1 MGGVGELR
9 MSEVDDLI
17 EDLIDEYKVLADDFF
32 IDGSAE
38 VLDDDD
44 DAVEEFEDV
53 GGRDVEA
60 GSGHHIDG

>member
-53 GGRDVEA
+53 GGRDVES